1 MNCQPVLLVHLQAED
16 LLNVQ
21 QYAEGD
27 LIDGWGGY
35 GHDDGLPL
43 PHECLRNLGAVGG
56 GAQGAVRRVVP
67 SHLVR
72 AIWVWKWKQVLRGD
86 LIPNFKCVQLVAIR
100 IKKRLEF
107 NNGWK
112 VRLRFSFWCL
122 RNSPISVLTSSG
134 SCHDSTPALCL
145 TTTITGLSDDANSD
159 STWSLS
165 AFSNP
170 TWYALTFGTGCILR
184 NQNFI
189 SNIMSLWQL
198 LDAIDT
204 KVLHF

>member
-86 LIPNFKCVQLVAIR
+86 LIPKFKCDPWCVRSFSWLQLELGSGWNSTMVGKFVYASLFDAYGTHRYPFWLRVEVATIVLQPCASPPPSLGCSMTRIR
-100 IKKRLEF
+100 TRRGVLKRSQTQLDMHRPMGRGVFLDIK
-107 NNGWK
+107 
-112 VRLRFSFWCL
+112 
-122 RNSPISVLTSSG
+122 T
-134 SCHDSTPALCL
+134 
-145 TTTITGLSDDANSD
+145 
-159 STWSLS
+159 
-165 AFSNP
+165 
-170 TWYALTFGTGCILR
+170 
-184 NQNFI
+184 
-189 SNIMSLWQL
+189 
-198 LDAIDT
+198 
-204 KVLHF
+204 